1 MDSADSSLQLLKG
14 CDASKSNKYF
24 SSVQAHEILVLH
36 VCLLQPDRLRTAVLT
51 PHIALSSTV
60 QTTLQLLKGYEAQK
74 SNEAFGSVQ
83 THKILVDFGLC
94 EVMTERNIATKPV
107 FLTYAEVGG
116 GACAITHVHT
126 QASNALFVVKSS
138 G

>member
-1 MDSADSSLQLLKG
+1 M
-14 CDASKSNKYF
+14 
-24 SSVQAHEILVLH
+24 
-36 VCLLQPDRLRTAVLT
+36 
-51 PHIALSSTV
+51 

-107 FLTYAEVGG
+107 FLTYAEVGC
-116 GACAITHVHT
+116 GACAGTHVHM
-126 QASNALFVVKSS
+126 QASGALCVVKNS
-138 G
+138 GLEKRFERVCVCGWFWPTEGAGGLCQTY